1 MTSVWTSER
10 FEPGVRCGCA
20 GRPAN
25 RARRPRGSKAF
36 HGGIGHLHFNVVLHA
51 RRPRDHHAGD
61 GARPIPF
68 QALPFHRQW
77 NGRHRLAAHHVR
89 YPASL
94 EVLIR
99 RACGTCHARA
109 GLLHGPHRCRP
120 STSGAWEGHY
130 ILDFIEENKSDVRPD
145 YHPRRHRAKFLKLT
159 GLVVDSVHPDPKSKS
174 FATRC
179 IFFASRTRP

>member
-1 MTSVWTSER
+1 MGRSD
-10 FEPGVRCGCA
+10 FHFLCPAGVYGCTDSINRKRRGCHHSCA
-20 GRPAN
+20 DCIPD
-25 RARRPRGSKAF
+25 RARKPRGSKAF

-89 YPASL
+89 DPASL

-99 RACGTCHARA
+99 CKCGTCHARA
-109 GLLHGPHRCRP
+109 
-120 STSGAWEGHY
+120 AEAA
-130 ILDFIEENKSDVRPD
+130 SDGRFKP
-145 YHPRRHRAKFLKLT
+145 RAKSISPPKR
-159 GLVVDSVHPDPKSKS
+159 LVVW
-174 FATRC
+174 
-179 IFFASRTRP
+179 

>member
-1 MTSVWTSER
+1 MTTDTPLTPILVALSIPLAAVAVLLLGCVKVTDTYKSVGWQADSLRLT
-10 FEPGVRCGCA
+10 GVDGCTDSIDRKRGSGHHTRA
-20 GRPAN
+20 DCLPN

-51 RRPRDHHAGD
+51 RRPRDYHAGD

-89 YPASL
+89 DPASL

-99 RACGTCHARA
+99 AQMWN
-109 GLLHGPHRCRP
+109 LPH
-120 STSGAWEGHY
+120 
-130 ILDFIEENKSDVRPD
+130 
-145 YHPRRHRAKFLKLT
+145 
-159 GLVVDSVHPDPKSKS
+159 
-174 FATRC
+174 
-179 IFFASRTRP
+179 

>member
-1 MTSVWTSER
+1 MGRHEFDSWRLT
-10 FEPGVRCGCA
+10 GVDGCTDSIDRKRGGGHHPRA
-20 GRPAN
+20 DCLPN

-68 QALPFHRQW
+68 QTLPFHRQW

-89 YPASL
+89 DPASL

-99 RACGTCHARA
+99 CKCGTCHARA
-109 GLLHGPHRCRP
+109 
-120 STSGAWEGHY
+120 AEAA
-130 ILDFIEENKSDVRPD
+130 FIPVERTFSVEALSLVFWTR
-145 YHPRRHRAKFLKLT
+145 HAPRKKALT
-159 GLVVDSVHPDPKSKS
+159 
-174 FATRC
+174 
-179 IFFASRTRP
+179 

>member
-10 FEPGVRCGCA
+10 FEPGCA
-20 GRPAN
+20 VGAPAALQI
-25 RARRPRGSKAF
+25 ARE
-36 HGGIGHLHFNVVLHA
+36 GHADPKPFMVALAICISTSFCTA

-99 RACGTCHARA
+99 RTCGTCHARA

-145 YHPRRHRAKFLKLT
+145 YHPRRHRRN
-159 GLVVDSVHPDPKSKS
+159 S
-174 FATRC
+174 
-179 IFFASRTRP
+179 